1 MLLDGTPYY
10 INLAPLGGF
19 RYGLFW
25 ILDRLHLSED
35 FFPKIWLLDVKTCF
49 TKILQVRW
57 LTWNLQITQVIKENH
72 LPEKTIIFR
81 FRPPWKSSR
90 FVVVNP
96 HQSEESTMDLRKDNC
111 QADQTLIYG
120 FTINPLWPNQCER
133 WWRLMRWRIIHLS
146 EKWST
151 QHPQPSFPSR
161 VARRQEHCTTPDA
174 KITLTALLRSWV
186 TVFFLDTFATLF
198 FARNPGR
205 ETCMNWMWPFPL
217 DLLQLK
223 MELRKVGKIRHFQR
237 NWKILKD
244 SIQPPNKK
252 LVALERK
259 FGKMR
264 KHHSSTQSRR
274 GAFRTVGGQAQAP
287 CPKTPWLYLR
297 KCAAKFFWKTVNP
310 LFISHRYIR
319 LNAQILFVRDWDF
332 FGGWN
337 EPRIRNQLEAKKTVR
352 TTWSLK
358 KVRKTFHCNRFAWG
372 ENNFAPSTL
381 NSRISCIDERSWSQ
395 T

>member
-35 FFPKIWLLDVKTCF
+35 FFPKTWLLDVKTCF
-49 TKILQVRW
+49 AKILQVGW
-57 LTWNLQITQVIKENH
+57 LTWNPQITQLIKENH

-96 HQSEESTMDLRKDNC
+96 HQSEESTMALRKDNY
-111 QADQTLIYG
+111 QADLTLIYG
-120 FTINPLWPNQCER
+120 FTINPLWPDQFER

-186 TVFFLDTFATLF
+186 TVFFLDTFATLLL
-198 FARNPGR
+198 AKNPGR
-205 ETCMNWMWPFPL
+205 ETCMNWMQPFP
-217 DLLQLK
+217 
-223 MELRKVGKIRHFQR
+223 
-237 NWKILKD
+237 
-244 SIQPPNKK
+244 
-252 LVALERK
+252 
-259 FGKMR
+259 
-264 KHHSSTQSRR
+264 
-274 GAFRTVGGQAQAP
+274 
-287 CPKTPWLYLR
+287 
-297 KCAAKFFWKTVNP
+297 
-310 LFISHRYIR
+310 
-319 LNAQILFVRDWDF
+319 
-332 FGGWN
+332 
-337 EPRIRNQLEAKKTVR
+337 
-352 TTWSLK
+352 
-358 KVRKTFHCNRFAWG
+358 
-372 ENNFAPSTL
+372 
-381 NSRISCIDERSWSQ
+381 
-395 T
+395 